1 MFCGILVCQGI
12 LYNCIQAVILPQE
25 SEETK
30 YRLQSQL
37 DTVQYEY
44 EKEHQ
49 LSKLIMKNEKLI
61 LQKEMFDQH
70 WEEVQQKS
78 KRFNLTF

>member
-1 MFCGILVCQGI
+1 M
-12 LYNCIQAVILPQE
+12 VILPQE

-30 YRLQSQL
+30 YRFQSQL

-44 EKEHQ
+44 QEKEQQ
-49 LSKLIMKNEKLI
+49 LFKLKNEKLD

-70 WEEVQQKS
+70 WEEVQQKGIE
-78 KRFNLTF
+78 T